1 MGRAAVA
8 FAMEVEGPDSTVKQ
22 EGIDELDLALAEVK
36 AAGNLE
42 GFVDVT
48 RAKTWLR
55 EQGLRGSKLA
65 SKLGGLSSRRNRQA
79 HPVLRQMVVEIREL
93 GGEKSVDLPDRELG
107 ADKPLESCEPEQ
119 ENDLGCPG
127 PVRKNEK
134 GNEVDTTRTDGGSEM
149 QSVSESDHQ
158 GAKATAGTVGTKAG
172 EVEQEQAVLEKGEE
186 YTTTVVS
193 GDQGQADPPA
203 DKDPSKDE
211 GEEMDKGDETELEE
225 EQVPSLHD
233 TLGELLGEEVLGND
247 AAAGSEEFGK
257 STSEDQNTIEDGIG
271 RRHHRCQGCHRRLNG
286 EPIKV
291 YKEQGTV
298 RFFTCQPCWKRG
310 K

>member
-22 EGIDELDLALAEVK
+22 EGIDELDLVLAEVK

-193 GDQGQADPPA
+193 GDRGSLGFYVDKYKKGLFVSTIVGLFQDEMQVGDLVRSVNGQKVESKAHYDLLTRCFTA
-203 DKDPSKDE
+203 GTEFVVVLFRRRNFDVQAFEAEHLAKALRWARSKD
-211 GEEMDKGDETELEE
+211 
-225 EQVPSLHD
+225 
-233 TLGELLGEEVLGND
+233 
-247 AAAGSEEFGK
+247 
-257 STSEDQNTIEDGIG
+257 
-271 RRHHRCQGCHRRLNG
+271 
-286 EPIKV
+286 
-291 YKEQGTV
+291 
-298 RFFTCQPCWKRG
+298 
-310 K
+310 